1 MRMTNIHVLT
11 KQESQQRRGPG
22 RLPRYG
28 EPVVPRKVG
37 WPPALLAQLEAEAAW
52 RGARE
57 GKPSEWNVS
66 RLVVDIC
73 QKHFEGDSRNGH

>member
-1 MRMTNIHVLT
+1 MTSTSLLT
-11 KQESQQRRGPG
+11 TEDSSERRGPG
-22 RLPRYG
+22 RVPRYG

-73 QKHFEGDSRNGH
+73 QKHFEGEPRNGTR